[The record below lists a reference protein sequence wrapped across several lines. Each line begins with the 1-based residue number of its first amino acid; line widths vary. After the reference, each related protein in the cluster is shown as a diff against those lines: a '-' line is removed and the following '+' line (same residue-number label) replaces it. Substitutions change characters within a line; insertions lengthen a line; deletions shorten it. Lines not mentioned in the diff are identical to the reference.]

1 MNKLHPEYTKEKIL
15 KNVKY
20 TAIWAIIILITIV
33 LPAEYGIDPLG
44 FWKMTWLNKLAPNY
58 QEENL
63 ESNMDI
69 EEKVVETNSIK
80 VEEII
85 SIKKE
90 KSYDYQTLEKT
101 YTLNAKANTEIKFKM
116 YKWSE
121 MTFDWESSELVY
133 FDQHWEPTT
142 KEWKD
147 FLPYKTVKEWKQ
159 MSDNWK
165 LVAEFTWTHGWYWRN
180 LSNNK
185 ATIKLSLK
193 GNFEEK

>member
-1 MNKLHPEYTKEKIL
+1 MNKLHPEYTKEKVL

-33 LPAEYGIDPLG
+33 LPTEYGIDPLG

-63 ESNMDI
+63 ESNIDI
-69 EEKVVETNSIK
+69 EEKVVEANSIQ

-90 KSYDYQTLEKT
+90 KSYDYQTIEKT

-142 KEWKD
+142 QEWKE

-159 MSDNWK
+159 MSDNWN

-185 ATIKLSLK
+185 ATIKLILK